1 MATVGKAGA
10 AGAPEAATPS
20 GPVDLT
26 GLIDKKSI
34 VCLNQSSANPIGNAL
49 SDRPDSFVE
58 SDCDDQLLVTLPFNS
73 SVKIMSITIRS
84 PDVEHAP
91 SKVRLFANR
100 LNLDFD
106 SAVSVPA
113 EQEFDLDA
121 GVAQGSGVNLK
132 LYFVKFQNVNSLT
145 LFFPGPTHGG
155 EETTRISR
163 IQVTGITSQAQNFAV
178 LKEKSG

>member
-1 MATVGKAGA
+1 MSMSGKA

-34 VCLNQSSANPIGNAL
+34 VCLNQSSVNSIGNAL
-49 SDRPDSFVE
+49 QDNGTFVE

-121 GVAQGSGVNLK
+121 GVAQGSGITLK

-155 EETTRISR
+155 EEVTRISR

>member
-1 MATVGKAGA
+1 MATSGKAA
-10 AGAPEAATPS
+10 AAPEAATPS

-26 GLIDKKSI
+26 NLIDKKSI
-34 VCLNQSSANPIGNAL
+34 VCMNQSSSNPIGNAL
-49 SDRPDSFVE
+49 NDRSDTFVE
-58 SDCDDQLLVTLPFNS
+58 SDCDDQLLITIPFNS

-106 SAVSVPA
+106 SAASVMA

-121 GVAQGSGVNLK
+121 GVAQGSGINLK

-145 LFFPGPTHGG
+145 LFFPGPTHGD

-163 IQVTGITSQAQNFAV
+163 IQITGLPSQAQNFAV

>member
-1 MATVGKAGA
+1 MASLGKA
-10 AGAPEAATPS
+10 AGAPEAAPPS

-34 VCLNQSSANPIGNAL
+34 VCLNQNSSNPIGNAL
-49 SDRPDSFVE
+49 SDRPDTFVE
-58 SDCDDQLLVTLPFNS
+58 TDCDDQLLVTLPFNS

-84 PDVEHAP
+84 PDIEHAP
-91 SKVRLFANR
+91 SKVKLFANR
-100 LNLDFD
+100 LSLDFD
-106 SAVSVPA
+106 SAGSVKA

-121 GVAQGSGVNLK
+121 GVALGSGITLK

-155 EETTRISR
+155 EETSRISR
-163 IQVTGITSQAQNFAV
+163 IQITGLTSQAQNLAV

>member
-1 MATVGKAGA
+1 MATLGKGQA
-10 AGAPEAATPS
+10 AGAPEAAAPS

-34 VCLNQSSANPIGNAL
+34 VCLNQSSVNPIGNAL
-49 SDRPDSFVE
+49 SDHPDTFVE

-121 GVAQGSGVNLK
+121 GVAQGSGIALK

-163 IQVTGITSQAQNFAV
+163 IQVTGLTSQAQNFAV

>member
-1 MATVGKAGA
+1 MASLGKA
-10 AGAPEAATPS
+10 AGAPEVAAPS

-26 GLIDKKSI
+26 SMIEKKSI
-34 VCLNQSSANPIGNAL
+34 VCMNQSSSNPIGNAL
-49 SDRPDSFVE
+49 NDRPDTYVE

-106 SAVSVPA
+106 SAVSVKA

-121 GVAQGSGVNLK
+121 GVAQGSGITLK

-163 IQVTGITSQAQNFAV
+163 IQITGLPSQAQNFAV